1 MKKIEEKAVAFA
13 KSIWEDYLVN
23 RDLLK
28 LTKVFDDNASYI
40 GTGDGEICYS
50 LEQVRAALLGEEE
63 EWNGHFT
70 IDDQWYEVRVMSN
83 EFVVVFGGFDAH
95 EASDNPLVAAM
106 HTRFSLTLRVSG
118 DTFKVVHLHHSVP
131 NFEQLEGEFFPK
143 TITEKRNEEFR
154 HALEQKTNELRRM
167 AQLDSLTGLLNRVSV
182 EQEINTSLEQGAEGV
197 LLMIDIDDFKGINDV
212 FGHLAGDTVLKVLS
226 DRIRDSFGGQSI
238 MGRVGGDEF
247 VVFAQKTAG
256 RDSIGQTAQ
265 QFCERVVKP
274 VMNIPDCSITV
285 SIGIALAPDNGST
298 YSALVRS
305 ADQAL
310 YERKKNSKNGYVF
323 AG

>member
-1 MKKIEEKAVAFA
+1 MKKIEEKAIAFA
-13 KSIWEDYLVN
+13 KSVWEDYLIN

-50 LEQVRAALLGEEE
+50 LEQVHAALLGEEE

-70 IDDQWYEVRVMSN
+70 IDDQWYEARIMSDTL
-83 EFVVVFGGFDAH
+83 VVVFGGFDAH

-106 HTRFSLTLRVSG
+106 HTRFSLILRVSG

-154 HALEQKTNELRRM
+154 HALEQKTNELRRL
-167 AQLDSLTGLLNRVSV
+167 AQLDSLTGLLNRVSA
-182 EQEINTSLEQGAEGV
+182 EQEINTRLEQGVGGV
-197 LLMIDIDDFKGINDV
+197 LMMIDIDDFKEINDV

-226 DRIRDSFGGQSI
+226 DRIRQSFGGQSV

-247 VVFAQKTAG
+247 VVFAQKT
-256 RDSIGQTAQ
+256 DDHESIRQTAQ
-265 QFCERVVKP
+265 QFCESVVQP
-274 VMNIPDCSITV
+274 VMDIPECRITV
-285 SIGIALAPDNGST
+285 SIGIALAPDNGNT
-298 YSALVRS
+298 YSGLIRS
-305 ADQAL
+305 ADLAL
-310 YERKKNSKNGYVF
+310 YKRKKNSKNGYVF